1 MILTFKTPTRM
12 SLLDVT
18 SMGDSSK
25 RGDTTTIGQFD
36 SGLKYAILKNH
47 KVELVGKMFSPN
59 TIYRNS
65 VTLESIPIKESEI
78 VSEKGLSFRNQVMK
92 CYDFDI
98 GDLEI
103 KTAKLKGNKV
113 VSDKYN
119 NCLIIDEEFSIEEDF
134 YSFLIEY
141 YIFTESGNIINILSK
156 KLTEKVRK

>member
-156 KLTEKVRK
+156 KLTEKLRK